1 MANTFEH
8 LTVPAGADL
17 FREGEPGTSAYI
29 VEQGCVE
36 IWIERGGQ
44 RVAIAE
50 RGVGDIVGEMAMVD
64 AGPRSATATALEDC
78 VLFEITA
85 QQFRRRTDAMDP
97 VMRTCLGVMLDRFR
111 RTLAMIDASSAAE
124 VASARNPWPCE
135 HGPSFSLDRL
145 RLEREIEQGIAQDQF
160 ELHYQ
165 PIISFDMESIAGYEA
180 LIRWRHPLRGLISPA
195 EFIPV
200 AEESGAIQDLT
211 RWVFAR
217 TSRDLGFLM
226 SEQGRWSADQPFVSL
241 NVSATSLSD
250 LALPDE
256 FGAMAKALGADP
268 AMLKLEITESAL
280 MDDPE
285 QAIRALRRFRDFGFS
300 LAVDDFG
307 TGYSSLSYLTR
318 LPVSTLK
325 IDRSFVTALETDPAK
340 EKIVRTILLL
350 AKELELT
357 VIAEG
362 IETLNEKNRLLELGC
377 GFGQGYYFA
386 KPMPPAHVPRFLMD
400 WQVGVNAAAARL
412 AVG

>member
-8 LTVPAGADL
+8 LSVPAGADL
-17 FREGEPGTSAYI
+17 FMEGERGASAFI
-29 VEQGCVE
+29 IEQGSVE
-36 IWIERGGQ
+36 IWVERGDE
-44 RVAIAE
+44 RVSIAK

-64 AGPRSATATALEDC
+64 AGPRSASATALEDC

-111 RTLAMIDASSAAE
+111 RTLALIDSSKSVRADAESAAAPDE
-124 VASARNPWPCE
+124 GRS
-135 HGPSFSLDRL
+135 SLSLQRL
-145 RLEREIEQGIAQDQF
+145 RLEREIEIGIARDQF

-165 PIISFDMESIAGYEA
+165 PIVAFDDGDVAGFEA
-180 LIRWRHPLRGLISPA
+180 LIRWNHPERGLISPA

-200 AEESGAIQDLT
+200 AEESGAILDLT
-211 RWVFAR
+211 RWVFER
-217 TSRDLGFLM
+217 TAKDMESLAGGKGDA
-226 SEQGRWSADQPFVSL
+226 EHPFVSL
-241 NVSATSLSD
+241 NVSASSLAD
-250 LALPDE
+250 LTFADE
-256 FGAMAKALGADP
+256 FGELARSLGADTGR
-268 AMLKLEITESAL
+268 LKLEITESAL

-285 QAIRALRRFRDFGFS
+285 QSIRSLRRFRDLGFR

-325 IDRSFVTALETDPAK
+325 IDRSFVTSLETDPVK

-350 AKELELT
+350 AKELELS

-362 IETLNEKNRLLELGC
+362 IETADEKSRLREMGC
-377 GFGQGYYFA
+377 GYGQGYLFSR
-386 KPMPPAHVPRFLMD
+386 PMPPAYVPHFMSRWRGIDGPVPLP
-400 WQVGVNAAAARL
+400 GAIA
-412 AVG
+412 G